1 MRIRR
6 RILISVLLVLVA
18 LLVAGGILVHSAV
31 GTFAIAIP
39 ESAKGNEPGA
49 LVAVGRI
56 SKYPA
61 FVAQFLLNTV
71 DLPEPIHVTYGIT
84 LYRVTYRTTN
94 HDGSL
99 VVASGLVALPNGHE
113 PDRVVLYHHGTI
125 VERRTAPSQ
134 SRVSDGVLVAVATA
148 GTGGI
153 LVAPDYI
160 GLGESRAVHPYMYA
174 KTTSSTSIDF
184 LHAARTLVEHLRGEW
199 PVSLYLMGFS
209 QGGHATF
216 AVQRDL
222 EKSHDPQ
229 FRVQASA
236 PIAGPFR
243 LREISFPQA
252 LLGKTTSD
260 PLYVAYI
267 ANSYSQVYHQPLK
280 SIVAAPYAETVPV
293 LFDGDHTIQE
303 IEAALPTDPRKVFN
317 AEFLDAYDKGKPH
330 WFLDAL
336 KENDVDAWTPVAP
349 VRIYYGDD
357 DVDVPPEEARR
368 VEADMKRRGADV
380 TAISVGACN
389 HWESSLRAIPRATR
403 WFEELA
409 SKKP

>member
-6 RILISVLLVLVA
+6 RFLFSVLLVLVA
-18 LLVAGGILVHSAV
+18 LLAASGILVYRAV
-31 GTFAIAIP
+31 GTFAVAIP

-49 LVAVGRI
+49 LVAVERI

-71 DLPEPIHVTYGIT
+71 HLPDPIHITHGIT

-99 VVASGLVALPNGHE
+99 VVASGLVALPNGHDC
-113 PDRVVLYHHGTI
+113 DRVVVYHHGTI

-153 LVAPDYI
+153 LVAPDYV
-160 GLGESRAVHPYMYA
+160 GLGESLAMHPYMYA

-222 EKSHDPQ
+222 EKSHDPR
-229 FRVQASA
+229 FKVQASA
-236 PIAGPFR
+236 PIAGPFS
-243 LREISFPQA
+243 LREISFPPA
-252 LLGKTTSD
+252 LSGKTSSD

-267 ANSYSQVYHQPLK
+267 ANSYSEVYHRPLR
-280 SIVAAPYAETVPV
+280 SIVAAPYAETVPA

-303 IEAALPTDPRKVFN
+303 IEAALPADPRPVFN
-317 AEFLDAYDKGKPH
+317 AAFLDAYDKRKPH
-330 WFLDAL
+330 
-336 KENDVDAWTPVAP
+336 
-349 VRIYYGDD
+349 
-357 DVDVPPEEARR
+357 
-368 VEADMKRRGADV
+368 
-380 TAISVGACN
+380 
-389 HWESSLRAIPRATR
+389 
-403 WFEELA
+403 
-409 SKKP
+409 